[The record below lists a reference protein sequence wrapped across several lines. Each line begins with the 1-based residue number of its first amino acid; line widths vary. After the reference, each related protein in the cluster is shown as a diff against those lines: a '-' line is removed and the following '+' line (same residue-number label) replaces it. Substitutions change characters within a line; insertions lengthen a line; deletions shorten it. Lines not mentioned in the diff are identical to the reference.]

1 MGSFKRVSVM
11 VLLVFAGM
19 IPGTTLAGSDPDAG
33 QFPVLVKSRVPL
45 TKEVISAIGGHGA
58 HVKYV
63 WPEIQALA
71 MTVSLSEREALAAD
85 PDVVFVETDQQGWA
99 EGASQAGPG
108 ATAPEPL
115 EAVTLSG
122 PGTPLETWNLSMART
137 GGTGFDG
144 TGVTVAVVDSGL
156 PQNWPEFLPPG
167 VVDLEHARG
176 FGAEGWGDFHNPGQG
191 IRGVGG
197 HVGQFPHGLAVS
209 SVIVG
214 FPSFLGPI
222 GGAAPGVKILP
233 VRVLNQFNSGWFS
246 WFAAGI
252 LYVADLKASGALPGP
267 VVINFSIQ
275 ARGDSAIL
283 KDAIDHAIAQG
294 VLFVTIAGN
303 FGPGP
308 GSIAFPGRLQE
319 SITAGATGWRGI
331 GATPDWILG
340 TVPPD
345 DPGQVYVSGFSG
357 REIPGAP
364 PASQIDVL
372 APGEWVF
379 GQWLF
384 GPGFSEGRRA
394 SSYDVDFFIFGTSFA
409 CPHIVGIVAQ
419 MLQKNPALTQAE
431 AEAILRSTAL
441 AIPPLLPVWGADAT
455 GKGLVRGAAAVA
467 ATP

>member
-1 MGSFKRVSVM
+1 MSSFQRVFVL

-19 IPGTTLAGSDPDAG
+19 TPVQTHAGGDPAGSL
-33 QFPVLVKSRVPL
+33 PVLIKSRVPL
-45 TKEVISAIGGHGA
+45 TPEVLSALSGHGA
-58 HVKYV
+58 RVTYV

-71 MTVSLSEREALAAD
+71 MSVSPAGMEDLAAD
-85 PDVVFVETDQQGWA
+85 PSVAFVETDQQGWA
-99 EGASQAGPG
+99 EGGGLADAG
-108 ATAPEPL
+108 ATPPAPLQAIP
-115 EAVTLSG
+115 LSG
-122 PGTPLETWNLSMART
+122 SGTPLQTWNQSMART
-137 GGTGFDG
+137 FGTGFDG

-167 VVDLEHARG
+167 RVDLEHAAG

-197 HVGQFPHGLAVS
+197 HVGLFPHGLAVS

-214 FPSFLGPI
+214 FPSPLGPI
-222 GGAAPGVKILP
+222 GGAAPGVTILP

-275 ARGDSAIL
+275 AHTDSAIL
-283 KDAIDHAIAQG
+283 KEAIDHAIDAG

-303 FGPGP
+303 FGPAP
-308 GSIAFPGRLQE
+308 GSIAFPGRLEE
-319 SITAGATGWRGI
+319 SITAGATGWYGI
-331 GATPDWILG
+331 GSSPDWFLSA
-340 TVPPD
+340 VPPD
-345 DPGQVYVSGFSG
+345 DPAQAYVSGFSG
-357 REIPGAP
+357 REIPGVP
-364 PASQIDVL
+364 QASQIDVL

-379 GQWLF
+379 GEWLF

-394 SSYDVDFFIFGTSFA
+394 SSTDIDPFLFGTSFA
-409 CPHIVGIVAQ
+409 CPHVVGIVAQ
-419 MLQKNPALTQAE
+419 MLQKNPALTQAQ
-431 AEAILRSTAL
+431 AEGILRSTAL
-441 AIPPLLPVWGADAT
+441 PIPPRLPDWGADAT
-455 GKGLVRGAAAVA
+455 GKGLVRGVTAVA

>member
-1 MGSFKRVSVM
+1 MSSLKRVAVL

-19 IPGTTLAGSDPDAG
+19 TPGTTLAGSDPDAG
-33 QFPVLVKSRVPL
+33 QVPVLVKSRVPL
-45 TKEVISAIGGHGA
+45 SAEVISALGGHGA

-71 MTVSLSEREALAAD
+71 MTVPLSEREALAAD
-85 PDVVFVETDQQGWA
+85 PDVAFVETDQQGWA
-99 EGASQAGPG
+99 EGGSQTGSAAALP
-108 ATAPEPL
+108 ALQPVP
-115 EAVTLSG
+115 LSG
-122 PGTPLETWNLSMART
+122 PGSALQTWNLSMART
-137 GGTGFDG
+137 AGTGFDG

-167 VVDLEHARG
+167 VVDVEHARG

-233 VRVLNQFNSGWFS
+233 VRVLNQFNAGWFS

-275 ARGDSAIL
+275 ARSDSAIL
-283 KDAIDHAIAQG
+283 KEAIDHAIAQG

-303 FGPGP
+303 FGPSS
-308 GSIAFPGRLQE
+308 GSIAFPGRLPE
-319 SITAGATGWRGI
+319 SITAGATGWYGI
-331 GATPDWILG
+331 GTTPDWFLG

-345 DPGQVYVSGFSG
+345 DPGQAYVSGFSG

-379 GQWLF
+379 GEWLF

-394 SSYDVDFFIFGTSFA
+394 SSYDVDPFIFGTSFA
-409 CPHIVGIVAQ
+409 CPHVVGIVAQ

-441 AIPPLLPVWGADAT
+441 AIPPRVPDWGPDAT
-455 GKGLVRGAAAVA
+455 GRGLVRGVKAVA